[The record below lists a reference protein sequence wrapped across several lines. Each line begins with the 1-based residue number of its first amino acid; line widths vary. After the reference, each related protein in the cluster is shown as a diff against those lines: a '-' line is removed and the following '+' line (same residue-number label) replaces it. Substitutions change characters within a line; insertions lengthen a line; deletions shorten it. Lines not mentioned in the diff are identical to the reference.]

1 MVLSTTSGNKL
12 NEFIAVLFILDPE
25 STSLVPDKAFS
36 TENAENVLKI
46 ISDKKYLSFHLKII
60 HDVPPGTNKTTGTTK
75 PSNVPVIAGVAGG
88 FVVIIVLVISI
99 YTHKQRQKR

>member
-1 MVLSTTSGNKL
+1 MVLSTNSGNKL
-12 NEFIAVLFILDPE
+12 NEYIAVLFILDPE
-25 STSLVPDKAFS
+25 STSLVPDKTFS

-46 ISDKKYLSFHLKII
+46 ISDQNYLPFHLKII
-60 HDVPPGTNKTTGTTK
+60 TETTGPDENIGTK
-75 PSNVPVIAGVAGG
+75 PSSNVPVIAGVAGG